1 MNKNVI
7 IGIVVVV
14 VLVVGGI
21 FGYQALQLKRATD
34 AANAPAGEI
43 VKSEFNRDGAVTKM
57 HFEGWLDAPMERTE
71 KALWNLEES
80 AGKIKTVKLSQLVS
94 SEGNVKVLN
103 MQVQVLNLPINAA
116 TMKFTLDAPQHRVTF
131 ETVKSAAQDVK
142 GSYALVASPDG
153 KRTRVVYE
161 ATATDKIAVP
171 LPASV
176 LEGAA
181 REMFVELM
189 RGMKRMVQ

>member
-7 IGIVVVV
+7 IGIVVAV

-21 FGYQALQLKRATD
+21 VGYKALELKKAAD
-34 AANAPAGEI
+34 IANAPAGEI
-43 VKSEFNRDGAVTKM
+43 VKQEFKRDGAVTKM
-57 HFEGWLDAPMERTE
+57 HFEGMLDAPVERAE

-80 AGKIKTVKLSQLVS
+80 AGKIETVLLSRLVS
-94 SEGNVKVLN
+94 SEGNVKVLD
-103 MQVQVLNLPINAA
+103 MQVKVLNLPPNAA
-116 TMKFTLDAPQHRVTF
+116 TMKFTLDSAQHRVAF

-142 GSYALVASPDG
+142 GFYALVASPDG
-153 KRTRVVYE
+153 KRTRVIYE

-181 REMFVELM
+181 REMFVHMM